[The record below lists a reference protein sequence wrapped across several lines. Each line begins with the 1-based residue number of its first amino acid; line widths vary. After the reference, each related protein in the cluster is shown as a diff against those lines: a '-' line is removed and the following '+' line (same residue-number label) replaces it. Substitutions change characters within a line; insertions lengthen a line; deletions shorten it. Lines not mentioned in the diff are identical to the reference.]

1 MEVRALQEELEGQM
15 GDCSFFYPHY
25 TILHP
30 ASGGQADDDGKNA
43 AQCVVLMPDGVAVG
57 VCLPQG
63 YCIVT
68 RGGENNP
75 ASVGK
80 ALLPSESEPA
90 LTDFIFNPEDC
101 QFFPTINA
109 LLKSNSTA
117 YAEAH
122 VEYVNAKLAAA
133 FG

>member
-1 MEVRALQEELEGQM
+1 MQTPSALQEELEGQM
-15 GDCSFFYPHY
+15 DDCSFFYPHY
-25 TILHP
+25 TMVH
-30 ASGGQADDDGKNA
+30 ASTSACGGQEDGGKST
-43 AQCVVLMPDGVAVG
+43 AQCVVLMPDGLAVG

-63 YCIVT
+63 YCLVT
-68 RGGENNP
+68 
-75 ASVGK
+75 K
-80 ALLPSESEPA
+80 AHSQTEPA
-90 LTDFIFNPEDC
+90 LTDFVFDHEGC
-101 QFFPTINA
+101 QFFPTIHA